1 MDRHGMKFLKY
12 IAVVIVIAASIA
24 MLGGCF
30 LFGKIATPKL
40 SYNAETSTVNWD
52 AVPNASEYRI
62 SYNDKKFTSI
72 EPHHKFVYRCSF

>member
-40 SYNAETSTVNWD
+40 S
-52 AVPNASEYRI
+52 
-62 SYNDKKFTSI
+62 
-72 EPHHKFVYRCSF
+72 